1 MGCLGFRTT
10 LSFFAKLN
18 LAFEMKSEKLV
29 ELQPTYAANG
39 NFWKTY
45 GG

>member
-1 MGCLGFRTT
+1 
-10 LSFFAKLN
+10 
-18 LAFEMKSEKLV
+18 MKSEKLV

-45 GG
+45 GGCRFEVMYF